1 MDKEIRIGKEIITL
15 SNKIQRAIGKEVS
28 QYNITSIQA
37 RIIGF
42 IHRESD
48 KRNIF
53 QRDIEEEFDI
63 RRSSVTSV
71 LQLMEKNGYIIRES
85 VCEDARLKKLVLTEK
100 GSEIQKR
107 VCDSINNFE
116 EILRAE
122 LSEDEIDTFI
132 NLIHRLSRTIAE

>member
-1 MDKEIRIGKEIITL
+1 MNKEIRIGKEIIIL
-15 SNKIQRAIGKEVS
+15 SNKIQRSIGKEVA
-28 QYNITSIQA
+28 QYNITSIQG

-42 IHRESD
+42 IHKESC

-85 VCEDARLKKLVLTEK
+85 VCEDARLKKLLLTEK

-107 VCDSINNFE
+107 VHDSINKIE
-116 EILRAE
+116 RALKTE

-132 NLIHRLSRTIAE
+132 NLIHRLSKTIAD

>member
-1 MDKEIRIGKEIITL
+1 MDKEIRIGKEIVVL

-100 GSEIQKR
+100 GSEIQKT
-107 VCDSINNFE
+107 VHKSILKFE
-116 EILRAE
+116 ETLRGE
-122 LSEDEIDTFI
+122 LSDDEVDTFI
-132 NLIHRLSRTIAE
+132 NLIHRLSKTIAE

>member
-116 EILRAE
+116 KTLRAE
-122 LSEDEIDTFI
+122 LRDDEMDIFT
-132 NLIHRLSRTIAE
+132 NLIHRLSNIIAE

>member
-1 MDKEIRIGKEIITL
+1 MDKEIRIGKEIVIL
-15 SNKIQRAIGKEVS
+15 SNKIQRAIGKETA

-42 IHRESD
+42 IYRESC
-48 KRNIF
+48 KRHIF

-71 LQLMEKNGYIIRES
+71 LQLMEKNGYITRES

-100 GSEIQKR
+100 GLKLQKR
-107 VCDSINNFE
+107 VHNSILKFE
-116 EILRAE
+116 ETLKAE
-122 LSEDEIDTFI
+122 LSDDEMDTFI

>member
-1 MDKEIRIGKEIITL
+1 MDKEIRIGKEIVIL
-15 SNKIQRAIGKEVS
+15 SNKIQRAIGKETAP
-28 QYNITSIQA
+28 YNITSIQA

-42 IHRESD
+42 IYRESS
-48 KRNIF
+48 KRDIF

-85 VCEDARLKKLVLTEK
+85 VCEDARLKKLLLTEK

-107 VCDSINNFE
+107 VHDSINKFE
-116 EILRAE
+116 RTLRAE
-122 LSEDEIDTFI
+122 LSDSEMDTFI
-132 NLIHRLSRTIAE
+132 NLINRLSRIIAE